1 MMPPEVKKYLSRNI
15 QSQFDKDPAIHWILT
30 YSLFL
35 AFSFFIISSFIF
47 HQIQHPGTVLNAELH
62 EDFETGITFC
72 VWADIDWENQV

>member
-1 MMPPEVKKYLSRNI
+1 MKSSQEI
-15 QSQFDKDPAIHWILT
+15 QFHWILT

>member
-1 MMPPEVKKYLSRNI
+1 MKSSQEI
-15 QSQFDKDPAIHWILT
+15 QFHWILT

-62 EDFETGITFC
+62 QLSETVFEIKIRPSLDREIT
-72 VWADIDWENQV
+72 V